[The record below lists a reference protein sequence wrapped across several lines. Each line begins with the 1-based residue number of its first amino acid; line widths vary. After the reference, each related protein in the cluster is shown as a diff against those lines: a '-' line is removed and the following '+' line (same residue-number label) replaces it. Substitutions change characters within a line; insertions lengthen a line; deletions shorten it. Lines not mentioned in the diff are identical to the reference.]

1 MTTTINKDKEIE
13 KLFKRE
19 SVALNFAEL
28 SNMIIKDLNARATG
42 TTPRY
47 TKENLQN
54 YLTNPRRYTK
64 ELVEMSNSLYNA
76 SPHYRR
82 VINYFAKLSTLDYI
96 VEPYG
101 ILTEKINDKP
111 FMSGFQKTVDLLEM
125 MNLKHEMKKVQQ
137 VAWTRDTF
145 YGYEHE
151 GKNSYFIQ
159 QLPNEWCAISSIEDG
174 VYNFSFNLAFFD
186 RNAPQLEMFPKD
198 FKRLYNK
205 YLNGSI
211 GAWAELDPMKTICIK
226 VNEETDFDLPPLVGI
241 FPSIFDIEDYKT
253 LKKTKETLDNYKF
266 IVQRIPL
273 RENSERNNDFLLDLS
288 MVTNFHNKSADTIPE
303 TVGLLTVPF
312 EVETIDFQSD
322 KSERNAVWEA
332 EHDFYSSV
340 GTSSLLFNGDN
351 ASQANLAKSIMVDE
365 QEAYAV
371 VRQIER
377 WVNRKIKYMIK
388 GAYKF
393 RCKFLD
399 MTIFNK
405 DEYINRLLKSAQ
417 FGIPVKMMLCSAL
430 GLVPSQAT
438 AMAYLENT
446 VLGLVDLF
454 VPLQSAH
461 TQSGKEQAEEKN
473 KESNPTGTGGEE
485 GGRPNSNPDE
495 LTEKGEEQQNRDDNA
510 NRE

>member
-1 MTTTINKDKEIE
+1 VVTEVKDKEQTQ
-13 KLFKRE
+13 FKRE
-19 SVALNFAEL
+19 SVSLNFAEL

-42 TTPRY
+42 TTTRY
-47 TKENLQN
+47 TKENVQTYLQ
-54 YLTNPRRYTK
+54 NPRRYTK
-64 ELVEMSNSLYNA
+64 ELVGLSNQLYIA
-76 SPHYRR
+76 SPHYKR
-82 VINYFAKLSTLDYI
+82 VVNYFAKLSTMDYI
-96 VEPYG
+96 VEPYNL
-101 ILTEKINDKP
+101 IMDKINEKP
-111 FMSGFQKTVDLLEM
+111 FMTGYQKTVDLLEM

-137 VAWTRDTF
+137 VAWVRDAF

-159 QLPNEWCAISSIEDG
+159 QLPNEWCAISSVEDG
-174 VYNFSFNLAFFD
+174 VFNFSFNLAFFD
-186 RNAPQLEMFPKD
+186 RNLPQLEMFPKD
-198 FKRLYNK
+198 FKKLYNK
-205 YLNGSI
+205 YQNGSI
-211 GAWAELDPMKTICIK
+211 GQWAELDPMKTICIK
-226 VNEETDFDLPPLVGI
+226 VNEELDYDLPPLVGI
-241 FPSIFDIEDYKT
+241 FPSIFDIEDYKA

-266 IVQRIPL
+266 IVQKIPM

-312 EVETIDFQSD
+312 DVDTIDFQSD

-332 EHDFYSSV
+332 EHDFYTSV

-351 ASQANLAKSIMVDE
+351 ASQANLAKSIKVDE
-365 QEAYAV
+365 QESFAL

-377 WVNRKIKYMIK
+377 WVNRKIKYVVK

-399 MTIFNK
+399 MSIFNK
-405 DEYINRLLKSAQ
+405 EEYVGNLLKSAQ

-438 AMAYLENT
+438 AMSYLEN
-446 VLGLVDLF
+446 VALNLVDNF

-461 TQSGKEQAEEKN
+461 TQSYRDKEEES
-473 KESNPTGTGGEE
+473 SNANPSGNGGEE
-485 GGRPNSNPDE
+485 GGRPKENEDE

>member
-1 MTTTINKDKEIE
+1 MTTTLEKET
-13 KLFKRE
+13 LFKRE
-19 SVALNFAEL
+19 SVAINFAEL
-28 SNMIIKDLNARATG
+28 SNMIVKDLNVRNTG
-42 TTPRY
+42 TTKAY
-47 TKENLQN
+47 TKENVQT
-54 YLTNPRRYTK
+54 YLANPRRYTK
-64 ELVEMSNSLYNA
+64 ELVDMSSNLYVA

-101 ILTEKINDKP
+101 ISTDKINEKP
-111 FMSGFQKTVDLLEM
+111 FISGFQKTIDYLEM
-125 MNLKHEMKKVQQ
+125 MNLKHEMKKVLQ
-137 VAWTRDTF
+137 VAWVRDAF

-159 QLPNEWCAISSIEDG
+159 QLPNEYCAISSIEDG
-174 VYNFSFNLAFFD
+174 VFNFSFNLAFFD
-186 RNAPQLEMFPKD
+186 RNAAQLEMFPKD
-198 FKRLYNK
+198 FKKLYNK
-205 YLNGSI
+205 FLNGSI
-211 GAWAELDPMKTICIK
+211 GAWAELDPTKTICIK
-226 VNEETDFDLPPLVGI
+226 INEELDYDIPPFVGI
-241 FPSIFDIEDYKT
+241 FPSIFDIEDYKA

-266 IVQRIPL
+266 IVQKIPI
-273 RENSERNNDFLLDLS
+273 RENSERNNDFLLDLT
-288 MVTNFHNKSADTIPE
+288 MVTNFHNKSNDTIPE
-303 TVGLLTVPF
+303 TIGLLTVPF
-312 EVETIDFQSD
+312 EIETIDF
-322 KSERNAVWEA
+322 KANVSERNAVWEA
-332 EHDFYSSV
+332 EHEFYSSV

-351 ASQANLAKSIMVDE
+351 ASQANLQKSIKVDE
-365 QEAYAV
+365 QEAFGV

-399 MTIFNK
+399 ISIFSR
-405 DEYINRLLKSAQ
+405 DEYVDQLLKNAQ

-461 TQSGKEQAEEKN
+461 TQSGKETGTKTREQ
-473 KESNPTGTGGEE
+473 NPTGTGGEE
-485 GGRPNSNPDE
+485 GGRPQEKEDQ
-495 LTEKGEEQQNRDDNA
+495 LTEKGEEQVARDDNA
-510 NRE
+510 NKE